1 MQSVQTSHLFGLSQV
16 KPLEGIL
23 SYRAFCLEAVKKAL
37 KNSAARREL
46 SPVDGEPLQ
55 SWEKIGGLEYL
66 RSSGGSLFL
75 ADLPSPE
82 VWGRLLTEVCEARH
96 SPKTFHADIRSSRL
110 KNVLEPKLHWIQ
122 NALRLQNLAK
132 PKLLEVITPPSDFTN
147 LLRQTQM
154 FSEVLPVNETDL
166 LSGKEKPEGADAA
179 VLLESLDRSGD
190 PAALLQA
197 AARSLKNGGMLFL
210 TALVASGFDATLLGK
225 ENAYLVPP
233 DRANFFSLKDLKTL
247 VSRAGFQLLEVST
260 PGVLDVEVVKS
271 HWARDPNLPLS
282 AFERSLLTADAE
294 IRQAFQDFLQQ
305 SNLSSFA
312 RIVGQKLG
320 ASSNG

>member
-16 KPLEGIL
+16 KPLDGIL
-23 SYRAFCLEAVKKAL
+23 SYRAVCLEATKKAL
-37 KNSAARREL
+37 KNSAVRRKL
-46 SPVDGEPLQ
+46 SPIDGEPLQ
-55 SWEKIGGLEYL
+55 PWGEIGGLEYL
-66 RSSGGSLFL
+66 RSAGGSLFL

-82 VWGRLLTEVCEARH
+82 VWGRLLSEVCATRH
-96 SPKTFHADIRSSRL
+96 SPKTFHANISESRL
-110 KNVLEPKLHWIQ
+110 KNVFEPKLHWIQ

-147 LLRQTQM
+147 LLQQTKM
-154 FSEVLPVNETDL
+154 FSEVVSVNETDL
-166 LSGKEKPEGADAA
+166 LLGKENPQGADAA

-190 PAALLQA
+190 PAALFQA
-197 AARSLKNGGMLFL
+197 VARSLKKGGMIFV

-225 ENAYLVPP
+225 ENAYLFPP

-271 HWARDPNLPLS
+271 HWARNPNLSLS
-282 AFERSLLTADAE
+282 VFERSLLTADTE
-294 IRQAFQDFLQQ
+294 TQEAFQNFLQQ

-312 RIVGQKLG
+312 RLVGVK
-320 ASSNG
+320 NG